1 MPDTQC
7 PCKKRDCPNHGN
19 CEACVPIIP
28 VPGGRGPAT
37 ESAKEGGKLH
47 PKRNEAKDSPA
58 VYLLFGRCTAGLFF
72 LL

>member
-1 MPDTQC
+1 METVRP
-7 PCKKRDCPNHGN
+7 
-19 CEACVPIIP
+19 AVPIIP

-47 PKRNEAKDSPA
+47 PKRNEAKNSPA
-58 VYLLFGRCTAGLFF
+58 EDLLFGRCTAGLFF